1 MSARFTL
8 IAAALLG
15 ALAVVLGA
23 FAAHG
28 LRDQLDE
35 RLLAVFQTGVQYQFY
50 HVFAL
55 MLTGLLLQRR
65 ADGGLRLAAVLFLLG
80 ILLFSGSL
88 YVLALSGVHWLGAI
102 TPLGGSAF
110 IAGWLVLAFSIFKQG
125 KQNADSGER

>member
-1 MSARFTL
+1 MSARYTL
-8 IAAALLG
+8 SAAALLG
-15 ALAVVLGA
+15 ALAVGLGA
-23 FAAHG
+23 FASHG
-28 LRDQLDE
+28 LRGQLE
-35 RLLAVFQTGVQYQFY
+35 VRLLEVFQTGVQYQFY
-50 HVFAL
+50 HVFAM

-65 ADGGLRLAAVLFLLG
+65 DCRGLRLAAVLFLLG

-110 IAGWLVLAFSIFKQG
+110 IAGWLVLAFSIFQQG